1 MKKYITL
8 LFALLTFFIGMNKVD
23 AASLNLSGSTSASST
38 TVGNSITVKFTY
50 SSSNALGA
58 VVYSMTYDS
67 SKLTLTSGTQNG
79 APVYTGSE
87 KSASVTYTF
96 KAKASGSASITFKV
110 NEAVDFSGNDMGT
123 PSKTVS
129 VNINTQAAQQ
139 ASYSKNNNLS
149 SLKISS
155 GTLSPS
161 FNKNTTSYSATVEN
175 EVTSITISGSREDSK
190 SSVSGLGTFDL
201 EEGANKF
208 NIKVTAQNGSSK
220 TYTVT
225 ITRKELAPI
234 NVKTE
239 DGKDLVVVRK
249 REQLKAPNSYF
260 TESTITL
267 NEKDEIPAYEY
278 NNNNVKITL
287 VGLKDNDGNISL
299 YRYEDNKYYP
309 YNEIKTKSVILLNK
323 EYKDEVPEGYKE
335 TEVTINEVKY
345 KAYKKDNSKKY
356 VIYGMN
362 LETGKEKLYEY
373 DEEEKTLQAL
383 EIIKVDNKDKELA
396 EKRIQK
402 RNYLI
407 IGLALL
413 LVFTYLGILIVLI
426 RKVIKR
432 NKRKKEQELKRIREL
447 EEEELRRQKE
457 IEEQEERRRKKELE
471 AQKEKEKIDK
481 LLEQGE
487 NKEKLEENKNKGK
500 KKNTTTSRKKKT
512 TQQ

>member
-8 LFALLTFFIGMNKVD
+8 LFALLTFFIGINKVD
-23 AASLNLSGSTSASST
+23 AASLNLSGSTSTSST

-50 SSSNALGA
+50 SSSNPLGA
-58 VVYSMTYDS
+58 VVYSMTYDT

-96 KAKASGSASITFKV
+96 KAKASGNAEISFKI
-110 NEAVDFSGNDMGT
+110 NESVDFSGNDMGT

-129 VNINTQAAQQ
+129 VNINTQAQQQ

-155 GTLSPS
+155 GSLSPS

-175 EVTSITISGSREDSK
+175 EVTSITISGSREDNK

-201 EEGANKF
+201 DEGSNKF

-239 DGKDLVVVRK
+239 DDKDLSVVRK

-287 VGLKDNDGNISL
+287 VGLKDAEGNISY
-299 YRYEDNKYYP
+299 YRFEDNKYYP
-309 YNEIKTKSVILLNK
+309 YNEIKTKAVILISK
-323 EYKDEVPEGYKE
+323 EIKDIPEGYKE
-335 TEVTINEVKY
+335 KEVTINEVKY
-345 KAYKKDNSKKY
+345 KAYQKDGSKKY

-383 EIIKVDNKDKELA
+383 EIIKVDNKDKEIA

-432 NKRKKEQELKRIREL
+432 NKKKKEQELKRLREL
-447 EEEELRRQKE
+447 EEEELRKQKE
-457 IEEQEERRRKKELE
+457 REEQEEIRRKKELE
-471 AQKEKEKIDK
+471 AQKEKEKIEK

-500 KKNTTTSRKKKT
+500 KKSTTTSRKKKT
-512 TQQ
+512 TQE